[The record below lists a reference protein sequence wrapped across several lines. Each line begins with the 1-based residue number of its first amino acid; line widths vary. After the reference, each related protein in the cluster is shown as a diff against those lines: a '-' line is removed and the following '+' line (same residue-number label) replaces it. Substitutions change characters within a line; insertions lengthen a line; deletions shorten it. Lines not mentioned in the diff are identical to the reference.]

1 MGEEE
6 EGFAEVIGEWSP
18 GRAEELAFPWVLLS
32 ASI

>member
-1 MGEEE
+1 MGEE

-18 GRAEELAFPWVLLS
+18 RRAGELAFPWVLLS